1 MNSRVA
7 FPPTPRIYKRD
18 FNMQI
23 KGTYLLL
30 FLAVFVST
38 FAQAQVN
45 ESAANDSTVT
55 YSAQF
60 FDQYSP
66 VSVNDMLDRIPGI
79 DSVLTVDDLAES
91 FSGGDRGLGGT
102 SQILIDGKRLAGKN
116 NDAKSQLSRIA
127 AIDVESIQ
135 IVRGTSSD
143 LDVQNSGQ
151 LVNIVLKQ
159 AQSRSSISAEVGM
172 RRYQDSKLEPEGI
185 ISLTGQQGR
194 FNYLVSAS
202 ARPNYQV
209 EENFELS
216 LFPSLDFNETV
227 ELDRVTD
234 STNYN
239 ISTNLSFDLSPRDR
253 FALNAL
259 YAENNPSG
267 SPFAVGYP
275 LTSSVFRRIT
285 DFSGLTE
292 SVSYERERSPA
303 KASNW
308 EIGGDYEHSFSDN
321 SKFKFLFIVNDKE
334 NEVVRERFEFVNI
347 GDEES
352 KNLFLNNSGRYQ
364 EKIIRTSYTFSLVDN
379 QGLELGVEAART
391 TQGSA
396 LALGLPLGGAPSPLH
411 GGLTAVSVPNAIS
424 TVEEDRYEGFAV
436 HNWRV
441 NSRMS
446 LETSLISEYSK
457 ITQTGDISNSRNFD
471 FLKPKFDFRFDVNS
485 SFQLRLSAGK
495 NVAQLRFS
503 DFSAATNNQDEDQ
516 DTIAGN
522 PELVQEESW
531 RYNMNL
537 DYRLPN
543 DGGVLSS
550 RLFFY
555 DIDEN
560 IGRIDISHLSSGLST
575 TNGNVGSGTVLG
587 LNLNASIRFGFLGM
601 PSALMTAGL
610 LVQESLIDDP
620 LIARE
625 RKVVPYDRGSFN
637 FGFRHDV
644 SNRGLNYGFNYRD
657 GIDGNRPFWDINN
670 VLFIGSRSNLTV
682 FVEKS
687 GLAGLTYRLELI
699 NFMDHENKQE
709 RRRYNGY
716 LRDGVLSEIERFSN
730 LSGVRYTFK
739 IRGTF

>member
-1 MNSRVA
+1 MMSS
-7 FPPTPRIYKRD
+7 
-18 FNMQI
+18 
-23 KGTYLLL
+23 LLL
-30 FLAVFVST
+30 CLVFLLSSL
-38 FAQAQVN
+38 AQAQVN
-45 ESAANDSTVT
+45 ESETNDSTVT
-55 YSAQF
+55 YPAQF

-66 VSVNDMLDRIPGI
+66 VSVSDMLDRIPGI
-79 DSVLTVDDLAES
+79 ESVLAVDDFAES

-116 NDAKSQLSRIA
+116 NEAKSQLSRIA
-127 AIDVESIQ
+127 ASDVESIQ

-172 RRYQDSKLEPEGI
+172 RHYQDSTLEPEGI

-202 ARPNYQV
+202 TRPNYQV

-216 LFPSLDFNETV
+216 LLPGLDFNETV

-239 ISTNLSFDLSPRDR
+239 ISTNLSFDFSPRDR

-259 YAENNPSG
+259 YAENNPAG
-267 SPFAVGYP
+267 SPFSVNDP

-285 DFSGLTE
+285 DFSGLAE

-303 KASNW
+303 SASNW
-308 EIGGDYEHSFSDN
+308 EIGGDYEHTFSDN

-334 NEVVRERFEFVNI
+334 NEVVRERFGFVNI
-347 GDEES
+347 GDEEN

-364 EKIIRTSYTFSLVDN
+364 EKIIRTSYTFSLAEN
-379 QGLELGVEAART
+379 QGLELGVETART
-391 TQGSA
+391 TQNSA
-396 LALGLPLGGAPSPLH
+396 LALGLPLGGTQSPLH

-436 HNWRV
+436 HNWRI

-446 LETSLISEYSK
+446 LESSLISEYSE
-457 ITQTGDISNSRNFD
+457 ITQTGDISNSRDFD
-471 FLKPKFDFRFDVNS
+471 FLKPKFDFRFDVSS
-485 SFQLRLSAGK
+485 SFQLRLSAEK

-560 IGRIDISHLSSGLST
+560 IGRTDISPLPSDLST

-644 SNRGLNYGFNYRD
+644 SSRGLNYGFNYRD
-657 GIDGNRPFWDINN
+657 GIDGNRPLWDINN

-687 GLAGLTYRLELI
+687 GFAGLTYRLEVI
-699 NFMDHENKQE
+699 NLMDHDNKQE

-730 LSGVRYTFK
+730 LTGVKYTFK
-739 IRGTF
+739 VRGTF

>member
-1 MNSRVA
+1 MTRSILCLA
-7 FPPTPRIYKRD
+7 F
-18 FNMQI
+18 
-23 KGTYLLL
+23 
-30 FLAVFVST
+30 FLSSL
-38 FAQAQVN
+38 AQAQVN
-45 ESAANDSTVT
+45 ESETNDSTVT
-55 YSAQF
+55 YPAQF

-66 VSVNDMLDRIPGI
+66 VSVSDMLDRIPGI
-79 DSVLTVDDLAES
+79 ESVLAVDDFAES

-116 NDAKSQLSRIA
+116 NEAKSQLSRIA
-127 AIDVESIQ
+127 ASDVESIQ

-172 RRYQDSKLEPEGI
+172 RRYQDSTLKPEGI

-202 ARPNYQV
+202 TRPNYQV

-216 LFPSLDFNETV
+216 LLPGLDFNETV

-239 ISTNLSFDLSPRDR
+239 ISTNLSFDFSPRDR

-259 YAENNPSG
+259 YAENNPAG
-267 SPFAVGYP
+267 SPFSVNDP

-285 DFSGLTE
+285 DFSGLAE

-303 KASNW
+303 SASNW
-308 EIGGDYEHSFSDN
+308 EIGGDYEHTFSDN

-334 NEVVRERFEFVNI
+334 NEVVRERFGFVNI
-347 GDEES
+347 GGEES

-364 EKIIRTSYTFSLVDN
+364 EKIIRTSYTFSLADN
-379 QGLELGVEAART
+379 QGLELGVETART
-391 TQGSA
+391 TQNSA
-396 LALGLPLGGAPSPLH
+396 LALGLPLGGTPSPLH

-436 HNWRV
+436 HNWRI

-446 LETSLISEYSK
+446 LESSLISEYSE

-471 FLKPKFDFRFDVNS
+471 FLKPKFDFRFDVSS
-485 SFQLRLSAGK
+485 SFQLRLSAEK

-560 IGRIDISHLSSGLST
+560 IGRTDISSLPSDLST

-644 SNRGLNYGFNYRD
+644 SSRGLNYGFNYLD

-687 GLAGLTYRLELI
+687 GFADLTYRLEVI
-699 NFMDHENKQE
+699 NLMDHDNKQE

-730 LSGVRYTFK
+730 LTGVKYTFK
-739 IRGTF
+739 VRGTF